1 MLTKKQFKKS
11 LNKKNK
17 KVNSTKKNK
26 THYRKKTRL
35 NKLKNVYNGGANGEL
50 KITPQEISHYWFK
63 QWDDHGVPDFTDPT
77 IKDNF
82 DTFITTLYKDIKDNE
97 NNELNTTVIHCSDGS
112 GRSGVVYV
120 ILSILFKYNF
130 NNIDKITITN
140 AFVLI
145 NNIID
150 TIKNGR
156 KYRDSLVETEAQ
168 CKFIFTYLLTKIT
181 FEKNL
186 LISDTDVIEDFK
198 TIIAIKKSFDSNISC
213 NTEAEFNARNKNAN
227 ILPNSNYQII
237 LKYDNRDTCNYINA
251 SRMIPL
257 NQQRNQVIITQCPIQ
272 YTIPHFYLMLHQ
284 QKVKRIV
291 MVNNLVETDA
301 KNEKNEKICSPYIT
315 DKSNIMFMSDMGK
328 NKNEFKSTL
337 VLTPTNDNFILMD
350 TTAQSAK
357 AAQVLKEQ
365 AALEKKAAQVAQ
377 AAQEKA
383 DAQEK
388 EVQAAR
394 EAKAALEKADA
405 QVATEL
411 QAEQAAQEKEA
422 AQAAL
427 KKEAAQAALEKEAA
441 QETERLEKK
450 AKLEKEAQS
459 AREAKAAREKEKEEQ
474 EEQEAKSAQDKASQ
488 EKAAQAANAELEKE
502 KAAQE
507 AKSAQPQP
515 KTSICELLRLY
526 KPKLK
531 KKIKESSI

>member
-1 MLTKKQFKKS
+1 MVTKKQFKKS

-35 NKLKNVYNGGANGEL
+35 NKLKNSYNGGANV
-50 KITPQEISHYWFK
+50 EISHYWFK

-82 DTFITTLYKDIKDNE
+82 DTFITTLYEDIKDNE

-130 NNIDKITITN
+130 NNIDKITINN
-140 AFVLI
+140 AIVLI

-156 KYRDSLVETEAQ
+156 KYRDSLVETEDQ

-186 LISDTDVIEDFK
+186 SISDTDVIEDFK

-213 NTEAEFNARNKNAN
+213 DTEAEFNARNKNAN
-227 ILPNSNYQII
+227 ILPNLNYQII
-237 LKYDNRDTCNYINA
+237 LKYDNRDKRDTCNYINA
-251 SRMIPL
+251 SRMIPFS
-257 NQQRNQVIITQCPIQ
+257 NNSFMIPYSQQRNQVIITQCPIQ

-291 MVNNLVETDA
+291 MVNNLVEKDA

-383 DAQEK
+383 AREKEKADAQEK

-405 QVATEL
+405 QA
-411 QAEQAAQEKEA
+411 
-422 AQAAL
+422 
-427 KKEAAQAALEKEAA
+427 
-441 QETERLEKK
+441 
-450 AKLEKEAQS
+450 AQS
-459 AREAKAAREKEKEEQ
+459 AREAKAALEKEAQVLQEAQEKERVAQ
-474 EEQEAKSAQDKASQ
+474 TALKVKAEQEAKLVQEAQELKESQ
-488 EKAAQAANAELEKE
+488 EKKRVAQEAQEAKAAQALKVNKVLSK
-502 KAAQE
+502 KP
-507 AKSAQPQP
+507 KVTNQP
-515 KTSICELLRLY
+515 KKSICDLLT
-526 KPKLK
+526 
-531 KKIKESSI
+531 